1 MAKIIVRQITI
12 YLKPLTPEELK
23 IVLET
28 TISELIYIADT
39 ITLKKKLNK
48 GISAL

>member
-1 MAKIIVRQITI
+1 MVKIIARQLTI
-12 YLKPLTPEELK
+12 HLQPLTTKELK

-28 TISELIYIADT
+28 IISELIYIADT
-39 ITLKKKLNK
+39 TTLKKKLNK